1 MKTEAV
7 VLKLTGN
14 ALFDAGF
21 TIPRDVDWQAVC
33 EECNKQTVTVLGFC
47 GAKQAEGLEPDVRNR
62 WEKDVAAIAFQN
74 YRVTFSHQKLHQMME
89 EAGIPYVILKG
100 CASAAYYPRPM
111 ERLMGDVDFL
121 VRKSDLERAGKI
133 LEENGFRP
141 WEEEHICHVVYRNE
155 TEHLEMHFEPAGV
168 PYGKAGEIC
177 REYFRDIYEQ
187 SQLTDYEGGQLRL
200 PSAFHHGL
208 ILLLHTS
215 HHMLG
220 EGIGLRHLC
229 DWAVFAASF
238 SEEEFRSIFEE
249 KLKRIGLWRFAC
261 ILTRTAEKY
270 LECPKRAWSEER
282 GVFRNKAEVDE
293 LARAVIRDVFTG
305 GNFGRKQEGRVYE
318 TYLISSRGKDGV
330 GRRNMFQQAVRSVN
344 EMVCT
349 NWPLTKRVKIL
360 LPAGWAYYCTR
371 YLIRIATGKRAPLHL
386 RELGERARERRNVY
400 GKFGLYE
407 TGDLF
412 RRD

>member
-21 TIPRDVDWQAVC
+21 RIPGDTDWQAVY
-33 EECNKQTVTVLGFC
+33 EECKKQTVTVLGFC
-47 GAKQAEGLEPDVRNR
+47 SAKQAEGLDPEVRKQ
-62 WEKDVAAIAFQN
+62 WEKDVAAVAFHN
-74 YRVTFSHQKLHQMME
+74 YRVTFSHQNLHQMME
-89 EAGIPYVILKG
+89 DAGIPYVILKG

-121 VRKSDLERAGKI
+121 VHKSDLERAGKV
-133 LEENGFRP
+133 LEDNGFRP

-187 SQLTDYEGGQLRL
+187 SQLIDYEGGQLRV

-208 ILLLHTS
+208 VLLLHTS

-238 SEEEFRSIFEE
+238 SEKEFRSIFEE
-249 KLKRIGLWRFAC
+249 KLKRIGLWKFAC
-261 ILTRTAEKY
+261 ILTRTAERY
-270 LECPKRAWSEER
+270 LGCSKQGWAADPV
-282 GVFRNKAEVDE
+282 VFREDAEADE
-293 LARAVIRDVFTG
+293 LTREVIRDIFTG

-330 GRRNMFQQAVRSVN
+330 GRRNMFQQAIRSVN
-344 EMVCT
+344 EMVYT
-349 NWPLTKRVKIL
+349 HWPLAKRMKFL
-360 LPAGWAYYCTR
+360 LPAGWTYYCTR
-371 YLIRIATGKRAPLHL
+371 YLIRIATGKRAPIHL

-407 TGDLF
+407 VEKDSL
-412 RRD
+412 

>member
-1 MKTEAV
+1 MSMKTEAV

-21 TIPRDVDWQAVC
+21 TIPRDVDWQAVY
-33 EECNKQTVTVLGFC
+33 EECNKQTVTVLGFY
-47 GAKQAEGLEPDVRNR
+47 GAKQVEGLDPEVRKR
-62 WEKDVAAIAFQN
+62 WEKDVAAVAFQN
-74 YRVTFSHQKLHQMME
+74 YRVTFSHQKLHQIME
-89 EAGIPYVILKG
+89 DAGIPYVILKG

-121 VRKSDLERAGKI
+121 VCKPDLERAGKV
-133 LEENGFRP
+133 LEDNGFRP

-187 SQLTDYEGGQLRL
+187 SQIIDYEGGQLHV

-208 ILLLHTS
+208 VLLLHTS

-238 SEEEFRSIFEE
+238 SEKEYRILSNSVGDN
-249 KLKRIGLWRFAC
+249 KRFC
-261 ILTRTAEKY
+261 I
-270 LECPKRAWSEER
+270 
-282 GVFRNKAEVDE
+282 
-293 LARAVIRDVFTG
+293 TG
-305 GNFGRKQEGRVYE
+305 TIMSF
-318 TYLISSRGKDGV
+318 S
-330 GRRNMFQQAVRSVN
+330 
-344 EMVCT
+344 
-349 NWPLTKRVKIL
+349 
-360 LPAGWAYYCTR
+360 
-371 YLIRIATGKRAPLHL
+371 
-386 RELGERARERRNVY
+386 
-400 GKFGLYE
+400 
-407 TGDLF
+407 
-412 RRD
+412 